1 MLSSQWLEAMKQID
15 KVIEQYPDGTFL
27 IVSGM
32 DAAIVGVEYST
43 LRLVYDV
50 EKIIGVLMKDMS
62 REDALEYFEYN
73 ILDAY
78 VGELTP
84 IFINFI

>member
-1 MLSSQWLEAMKQID
+1 MKQID

-32 DAAIVGVEYST
+32 DAAIVGVEYSS

-50 EKIIGVLMKDMS
+50 ENIVGVLMKDMS
-62 REDALEYFEYN
+62 REDAIEYFEYN

-78 VGELTP
+78 VGEMTP
-84 IFINFI
+84 IFVNFI

>member
-1 MLSSQWLEAMKQID
+1 MKPNNID
-15 KVIEQYPDGTFL
+15 KIIEMYPHETFL

-32 DAAIVGVEYST
+32 DAAIVGVEYSSM
-43 LRLVYDV
+43 RLVYDV
-50 EKIIGVLMKDMS
+50 EKIIEVLMKDMS
-62 REDALEYFEYN
+62 REDAVEYFDYN

-78 VGELTP
+78 VGEMTP

>member
-1 MLSSQWLEAMKQID
+1 
-15 KVIEQYPDGTFL
+15 
-27 IVSGM
+27 M

-50 EKIIGVLMKDMS
+50 EKIVGVLMKDMS

-78 VGELTP
+78 VGEMTP

>member
-1 MLSSQWLEAMKQID
+1 MNQID
-15 KVIEQYPDGTFL
+15 KVIEMYPDGTFL

-50 EKIIGVLMKDMS
+50 EKIIEVLMKDMS
-62 REDALEYFEYN
+62 REDAVEYFDYN

-78 VGELTP
+78 VGEMTP
-84 IFINFI
+84 IFINFV

>member
-1 MLSSQWLEAMKQID
+1 MKPNNID

-32 DAAIVGVEYST
+32 DAAIVGVEYSS

-50 EKIIGVLMKDMS
+50 EKIIEVLMKDMS
-62 REDALEYFEYN
+62 REDAIEYFEYN

-78 VGELTP
+78 VGEMTP

>member
-1 MLSSQWLEAMKQID
+1 MKQID
-15 KVIEQYPDGTFL
+15 KLIEQYPDGTFL

-32 DAAIVGVEYST
+32 DAAIVGVEYSS

-50 EKIIGVLMKDMS
+50 EKIVKVLMKDMS

-78 VGELTP
+78 VGEMTP